1 MVAQAER
8 KDLDVEKTVQS
19 YFFHKILL
27 IESKIVLIIWTM
39 SGKYYMQQ
47 EEKQKSKPR

>member
-19 YFFHKILL
+19 YFFLSQNFVNWK
-27 IESKIVLIIWTM
+27 
-39 SGKYYMQQ
+39 
-47 EEKQKSKPR
+47 